1 MRTARIL
8 EIAFTSLLL
17 LNPSCYTS
25 ACDDDK
31 DNLPGHLHHRSQESA
46 SRPLSSPTRDLEWGD
61 LNIIH
66 TTDTHGWLLGHL
78 KAVSPEPNYSGDFG
92 DFQSFVLRMKEKAK
106 HKKVD
111 LLVIDTG
118 DLHDGNGLSDAES
131 IAHPERPRGTTS
143 GKFFAGVPYDI
154 LAIGNHEL
162 YDLSV
167 AQDMHKN
174 FAPIWKGSYL
184 TSNANITTSSGESVP
199 IGSRYRKFKT
209 EQGRRITA
217 FGIIF
222 DFTGNAN
229 GTIVQPPAKLV
240 KESWFKEAIQER
252 PDVFLLAGHMGIN
265 DADWKVVFSTI
276 RLLHPKVPIII
287 LGGHFHIR
295 DCRQL
300 DDRSMSLASGRYM
313 ETVGWLSMKNVD
325 KHSKLKFSRRYL
337 DPNRLT
343 YAFHAGRRFD
353 TREGLN
359 TTHGLAKAAVDFN
372 ITYQFG
378 VAPQS
383 FFGDRVSP
391 TAQNSLSYLFTGP
404 GGVLETVIKNPSRP
418 HPPLVVVNTGAMRFD
433 ILAGNFTVNDQL
445 ITMPFSNTFVYVPD
459 VPRAIAQEFLKAM
472 NQGGTARHRSGSKNL
487 RRDFERWDEVEKDES
502 YHLGQDVQERYQRW
516 VQLQSAHRRPD
527 QPYLSSSSSSQVDK
541 NVIIERSIQ
550 KHRLRTYGYVTQD
563 QCPGIGDDVDH
574 DPLPSFSKPDY
585 VGTALPSSTDKVD
598 VVFFDFIT
606 HFSLNAL
613 NTLGARLH
621 PTRTYTMKD
630 VQKYTDIES
639 NQVLGIYAHQKWNH
653 P

>member
-66 TTDTHGWLLGHL
+66 TTDTHWRL
-78 KAVSPEPNYSGDFG
+78 G

-118 DLHDGNGLSDAES
+118 DYTMEMALVTLNLSPILKGLEEQLLEITNYTIYQLRKICTKIS
-131 IAHPERPRGTTS
+131 HRC
-143 GKFFAGVPYDI
+143 
-154 LAIGNHEL
+154 
-162 YDLSV
+162 
-167 AQDMHKN
+167 Q
-174 FAPIWKGSYL
+174 WKGSYL

>member
-66 TTDTHGWLLGHL
+66 TTDTHGHL
-78 KAVSPEPNYSGDFG
+78 KAVSPEPNYSGD
-92 DFQSFVLRMKEKAK
+92 
-106 HKKVD
+106 
-111 LLVIDTG
+111 IG

-131 IAHPERPRGTTS
+131 IAHP
-143 GKFFAGVPYDI
+143 
-154 LAIGNHEL
+154 
-162 YDLSV
+162 
-167 AQDMHKN
+167 
-174 FAPIWKGSYL
+174 KGL
-184 TSNANITTSSGESVP
+184 EEQLLVNSSLVSD
-199 IGSRYRKFKT
+199 GSRYRKFKT

-313 ETVGWLSMKNVD
+313 ETVGWLSQYEDVD

-472 NQGGTARHRSGSKNL
+472 NQGGTARHRSGSKTCVGTSKDGTKSKRMNPITSAKMSKNAIKDGFSFNL
-487 RRDFERWDEVEKDES
+487 RI
-502 YHLGQDVQERYQRW
+502 
-516 VQLQSAHRRPD
+516 
-527 QPYLSSSSSSQVDK
+527 VDK